1 MLIRVIEVTR
11 MLSEHPKVFIAI
23 PFSENFVEVY
33 EDAVRPAVI
42 AAELEPLRVDEL
54 IGHRNIVDDI
64 EQGISESLLVFAD
77 FTTQNPNVFYE
88 IGFARAIGKPL
99 VVVTQDDSHVPFDL
113 RQRRYIKYRTTGR
126 ELESLR
132 TRLTEWFQQAA
143 LEAKQARTSPRVHCH
158 GTKFDV
164 PNRNLFWNDLLAQA
178 QRRFYLLGRSNKS
191 WINKGERQ
199 STELAESIVRIISNG
214 GTVRILSDSRP
225 EVIASHKRFIRDH
238 VLRLWNG
245 RSENQS
251 ITGSLGNPN
260 GNTFKYVTYDQS
272 NYGAVISDDRLVL
285 LPTLNSSEFRDETLV
300 LEIFGPSSPQLA
312 NYLGDIDRLIR
323 DRSQDV
329 DILG

>member
-1 MLIRVIEVTR
+1 MS
-11 MLSEHPKVFIAI
+11 SERSKVFVAM
-23 PFSENFVEVY
+23 PFNESFVEVY

-42 AAELEPLRVDEL
+42 AAEMEPLRVDEL

-88 IGFARAIGKPL
+88 IGFARAIGRPL
-99 VVVTQDDSHVPFDL
+99 VVATQDDTHVPFDL

-126 ELESLR
+126 GLESLR
-132 TRLTEWFQQAA
+132 ANLTEWFRQAA
-143 LEAKQARTSPRVHCH
+143 LEAIQARTSLRVHCH

-164 PNRNLFWNDLLAQA
+164 PNRNQFWNDLLAQA
-178 QRRFYLLGRSNKS
+178 HYRFYLLGRSNKS
-191 WINKGERQ
+191 WINKSERQ
-199 STELAESIVRIISNG
+199 STELAESIVRILGNG

-225 EVIASHKRFIRDH
+225 DVIASHKRFIREH

-245 RSENQS
+245 SQPIEVL
-251 ITGSLGNPN
+251 GSASDSPI
-260 GNTFKYVTYDQS
+260 KYVTYDQS
-272 NYGAVISDDRLVL
+272 NYGAVVSDDRLVL

-323 DRSQDV
+323 DRSQEV
-329 DILG
+329 NILG

>member
-1 MLIRVIEVTR
+1 MS
-11 MLSEHPKVFIAI
+11 SERSKVFVAM
-23 PFSENFVEVY
+23 PFNESFVEVY
-33 EDAVRPAVI
+33 EDAVQPAVI
-42 AAELEPLRVDEL
+42 AAEMEPLRVDEL

-77 FTTQNPNVFYE
+77 LTTQNPNVFYE

-99 VVVTQDDSHVPFDL
+99 VVATQDDTHVPFDL
-113 RQRRYIKYRTTGR
+113 RQRRYIKYHTTGR
-126 ELESLR
+126 GLESLR
-132 TRLTEWFQQAA
+132 GNLTEWFRQAA
-143 LEAKQARTSPRVHCH
+143 LDARQARTSLRVHCH

-164 PNRNLFWNDLLAQA
+164 PNRNQFWNNLLAQA
-178 QRRFYLLGRSNKS
+178 QYRFYLLGRSNKS
-191 WINKGERQ
+191 WINKSERQ
-199 STELAESIVRIISNG
+199 SIELAESIVRILGNG

-225 EVIASHKRFIRDH
+225 DVIASHKRFIREH

-245 RSENQS
+245 SQPIEVL
-251 ITGSLGNPN
+251 GSASDSPI
-260 GNTFKYVTYDQS
+260 KYVTYDQS

-323 DRSQDV
+323 DRSQEV
-329 DILG
+329 NILG